1 MCRKLSVIINIKGGD
16 NLPESQS
23 NVLSN
28 IVLIVYVIISLAAVI
43 WVCKDTRRKGR
54 PLSETIG
61 WAIFM
66 TPPLFPMAIV
76 TYFFFRKKNFF
87 D

>member
-1 MCRKLSVIINIKGGD
+1 M
-16 NLPESQS
+16 PESQS
-23 NVLSN
+23 SVLSN
-28 IVLIVYVIISLAAVI
+28 VVLAVYVIISLGTVI
-43 WVCKDTRRKGR
+43 WVYKDTRRKGR

-66 TPPLFPMAIV
+66 TPPLFPLAIV
-76 TYFFFRKKNFF
+76 TYLFFRKKNFF

>member
-1 MCRKLSVIINIKGGD
+1 
-16 NLPESQS
+16 LPDAQDTLIS
-23 NVLSN
+23 NV
-28 IVLIVYVIISLAAVI
+28 VLAVYITISLIAVI
-43 WVCKDTRRKGR
+43 WVIKDTRSKGR

-66 TPPLFPMAIV
+66 TPPLFPLAIV
-76 TYFFFRKKNFF
+76 TYLVFRKKNFF

>member
-1 MCRKLSVIINIKGGD
+1 M
-16 NLPESQS
+16 PEAQNSLLS
-23 NVLSN
+23 NV
-28 IVLIVYVIISLAAVI
+28 VLAVYITISLVAVI
-43 WVCKDTRRKGR
+43 WVIKDTRSKGR

-66 TPPLFPMAIV
+66 TPPLFPLAIV
-76 TYFFFRKKNFF
+76 TYLVFRKKNFF

>member
-1 MCRKLSVIINIKGGD
+1 
-16 NLPESQS
+16 LPEAENSLLS
-23 NVLSN
+23 NV
-28 IVLIVYVIISLAAVI
+28 VLAVYITISLVAVI
-43 WVCKDTRRKGR
+43 WVIIDTRKKGR

-66 TPPLFPMAIV
+66 TPPLFPIAIV
-76 TYFFFRKKNFF
+76 TYLVFRKKNFF

>member
-1 MCRKLSVIINIKGGD
+1 M
-16 NLPESQS
+16 
-23 NVLSN
+23 
-28 IVLIVYVIISLAAVI
+28 AAVI
-43 WVCKDTRRKGR
+43 WVIRDTRRKGR

-66 TPPLFPMAIV
+66 TPPLFPLAIV
-76 TYFFFRKKNFF
+76 TYLVFRKKNFF

>member
-1 MCRKLSVIINIKGGD
+1 M
-16 NLPESQS
+16 PESQS
-23 NVLSN
+23 SVLAN
-28 IVLIVYVIISLAAVI
+28 IVLVVYVIISFSAVI
-43 WVCKDTRRKGR
+43 WVYKDTRSKGR

-66 TPPLFPMAIV
+66 TPLLFPLAIV
-76 TYFFFRKKNFF
+76 TYLVFRRKNFF

>member
-1 MCRKLSVIINIKGGD
+1 MPD
-16 NLPESQS
+16 AQDTM
-23 NVLSN
+23 LSN
-28 IVLIVYVIISLAAVI
+28 IVLAVYITFSLVAVI
-43 WVCKDTRRKGR
+43 WVIKDTRSKGR

-66 TPPLFPMAIV
+66 TPPLFPLAIV
-76 TYFFFRKKNFF
+76 TYLVFRKKNFF

>member
-1 MCRKLSVIINIKGGD
+1 MHIVIIGIKGG
-16 NLPESQS
+16 NSLPVSQS
-23 NVLSN
+23 STTSSVFLVLY
-28 IVLIVYVIISLAAVI
+28 IIISCSAVI
-43 WVCKDTRRKGR
+43 WVYLDTRRKGR

-66 TPPLFPMAIV
+66 TPPLFPIAIV
-76 TYFFFRKKNFF
+76 TYLFFRKKNFF

>member
-1 MCRKLSVIINIKGGD
+1 M
-16 NLPESQS
+16 PEAQNSLLS
-23 NVLSN
+23 NVFLA
-28 IVLIVYVIISLAAVI
+28 VYITISLVAVI
-43 WVCKDTRRKGR
+43 WVIKDTRSKGR

-66 TPPLFPMAIV
+66 TPPLFPLAIV
-76 TYFFFRKKNFF
+76 TYLVFRKKNFF

>member
-1 MCRKLSVIINIKGGD
+1 MPDAQDTLI
-16 NLPESQS
+16 S
-23 NVLSN
+23 NV
-28 IVLIVYVIISLAAVI
+28 VLAVYITISLIAVI
-43 WVCKDTRRKGR
+43 WVIKDTRSKGR

-66 TPPLFPMAIV
+66 TPPLFPLAIV
-76 TYFFFRKKNFF
+76 TYLVFRKKNFF

>member
-1 MCRKLSVIINIKGGD
+1 MPEAQNSMLSYV
-16 NLPESQS
+16 
-23 NVLSN
+23 VL
-28 IVLIVYVIISLAAVI
+28 VVYITISLIAVI
-43 WVCKDTRRKGR
+43 WVIKDTRAKGR

-66 TPPLFPMAIV
+66 TPPLFPLAIV
-76 TYFFFRKKNFF
+76 TYLVFRKKNFF

>member
-1 MCRKLSVIINIKGGD
+1 M
-16 NLPESQS
+16 PESQS
-23 NVLSN
+23 STLSN
-28 IVLIVYVIISLAAVI
+28 IVLAVYVIISFSAVI
-43 WVCKDTRRKGR
+43 WVYKDTRRKGR

-66 TPPLFPMAIV
+66 TPLLFPLAIV
-76 TYFFFRKKNFF
+76 TYLFFRRKNFF

>member
-1 MCRKLSVIINIKGGD
+1 
-16 NLPESQS
+16 LPETQNSLTS
-23 NVLSN
+23 I
-28 IVLIVYVIISLAAVI
+28 IVLIVYCIISFGAVI
-43 WVCKDTRRKGR
+43 WVIKDTRAKGR

-66 TPPLFPMAIV
+66 TPPLFPLAIV
-76 TYFFFRKKNFF
+76 TYLVFRKKNFF

>member
-1 MCRKLSVIINIKGGD
+1 M
-16 NLPESQS
+16 PESQNS
-23 NVLSN
+23 LSSN
-28 IVLIVYVIISLAAVI
+28 IFLIVYCAISFAAVI
-43 WVCKDTRRKGR
+43 WVIKDTRRKGR

-66 TPPLFPMAIV
+66 TPPLFPLAIV
-76 TYFFFRKKNFF
+76 TYLVFRKKNFF

>member
-1 MCRKLSVIINIKGGD
+1 MPDAQDTLI
-16 NLPESQS
+16 
-23 NVLSN
+23 SN
-28 IVLIVYVIISLAAVI
+28 IVLAVYITISLVAVI
-43 WVCKDTRRKGR
+43 WVIKDTRSKGR

-76 TYFFFRKKNFF
+76 TYLVFRKKNFF